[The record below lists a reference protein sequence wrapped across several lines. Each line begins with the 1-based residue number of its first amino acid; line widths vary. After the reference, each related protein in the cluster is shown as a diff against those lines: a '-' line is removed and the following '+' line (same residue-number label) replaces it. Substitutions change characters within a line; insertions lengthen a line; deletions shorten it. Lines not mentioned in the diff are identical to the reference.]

1 MKIDIY
7 NSERYYDP
15 TPYVALNSIL
25 NQEEAALRAAAPG
38 GDGYRPVVYVCS
50 PYSGNVEEN
59 VQNARHYCRFALE
72 NRTIPLAPHLLY
84 PQFMDDNDPA
94 ERYLATHTINYVLL
108 GKCRELWVFG
118 MLSQRAW
125 STKLT
130 LRSAGRRIFA
140 ISAASLRRSDDDV
153 YYIRCELRWQSVKQ
167 HLPQ

>member
-38 GDGYRPVVYVCS
+38 GDGYRPVVYVSS

-59 VQNARHYCRFALE
+59 VQNARRYCRFALE
-72 NRTIPLAPHLLY
+72 NRTIPISPHLLY
-84 PQFMDDNDPA
+84 PQFMDDNNPA

-118 MLSQRAW
+118 
-125 STKLT
+125 
-130 LRSAGRRIFA
+130 
-140 ISAASLRRSDDDV
+140 DV
-153 YYIRCELRWQSVKQ
+153 ITEGMEYEINLAKRWQKNIRYFSGELKEVRR
-167 HLPQ
+167 

>member
-59 VQNARHYCRFALE
+59 VQNARHY
-72 NRTIPLAPHLLY
+72 
-84 PQFMDDNDPA
+84 
-94 ERYLATHTINYVLL
+94 
-108 GKCRELWVFG
+108 
-118 MLSQRAW
+118 
-125 STKLT
+125 
-130 LRSAGRRIFA
+130 
-140 ISAASLRRSDDDV
+140 
-153 YYIRCELRWQSVKQ
+153 YYIRCELRRQSV
-167 HLPQ
+167 

>member
-59 VQNARHYCRFALE
+59 VQNARRYCRFALE

-94 ERYLATHTINYVLL
+94 ER
-108 GKCRELWVFG
+108 
-118 MLSQRAW
+118 
-125 STKLT
+125 
-130 LRSAGRRIFA
+130 
-140 ISAASLRRSDDDV
+140 
-153 YYIRCELRWQSVKQ
+153 
-167 HLPQ
+167 